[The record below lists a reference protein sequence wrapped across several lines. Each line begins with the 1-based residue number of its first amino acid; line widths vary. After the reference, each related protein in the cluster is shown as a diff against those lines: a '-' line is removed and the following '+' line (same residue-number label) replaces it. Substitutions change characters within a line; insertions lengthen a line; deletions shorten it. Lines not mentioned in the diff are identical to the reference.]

1 MSRVGKMPIYLP
13 AGVKVNLEQDNV
25 TVEGPKG
32 KIIKKIPSVVN
43 VALEDSEIVVTRP
56 SNSRQHKALHGLTRA
71 LINNMVIGVTDGFE
85 KRLRLVG
92 IGRDIIQ
99 VQNNKLTL
107 KDKVFFSHPVTYTAP
122 EGISLSLEREEVVEK
137 LTEVPIVV
145 RGIDKELVGEV
156 AATIRRIKT
165 PDHYKPCK
173 GIRYEGERVRMKN
186 TKATV

>member
-13 AGVKVNLEQDNV
+13 AGVKVTLEQDNI
-25 TVEGPKG
+25 TIEGPKG
-32 KIIKKIPSVVN
+32 KLIKKVPLTVD
-43 VALEDSEIVVTRP
+43 VAIEDNEIVLTR
-56 SNSRQHKALHGLTRA
+56 STNSRQHKALHGLTRA
-71 LINNMVIGVTDGFE
+71 LISNMVIGVTDGFE
-85 KRLRLVG
+85 KRLRLIS

-107 KDKVFFSHPVTYTAP
+107 KDKVFFSHSVTYTAP

-156 AATIRRIKT
+156 AATIRRIRK
-165 PDHYKPCK
+165 PDYYKPCK
-173 GIRYEGERVRMKN
+173 GIRYQGERVRMRN